1 MQPSLLRVLAS
12 PLGTFLVTC
21 TKTESDQENMMCLLQ
36 TLLYLSVAVACC
48 LTKSYVPDEPHDAP
62 DALAPHDVGGE
73 GSLQAGEESSQ
84 QAAGAVHCV
93 QGVVD

>member
-12 PLGTFLVTC
+12 PLGTYLVTC

-36 TLLYLSVAVACC
+36 TLLYLSGA
-48 LTKSYVPDEPHDAP
+48 LLDQEHVPDKPHDAP

-84 QAAGAVHCV
+84 QAAGAVHCEE
-93 QGVVD
+93 